1 MSIRQIYKILS
12 TVLLMVLIPSIALAL
27 DFDYYVWGGHD
38 AVVNAFSKLSL
49 IFGDNGYKSFY
60 FVSITAGI
68 FFGGLAVIGR
78 MLGTGSGTV
87 QSWLVPA
94 LIGIAVYLAFII
106 PKGTLHIYD
115 PVYNKTQAVGGIPD
129 GVVAVAG
136 IMNSIERGL
145 VDIVTVAGDPLNYA
159 TQAGGKGFLGLA
171 QITSLPLT
179 AVDTNIDSSM
189 RRYIKDCVSF
199 ALMNPSAGLTVD
211 ELRNQTTSFTT
222 SLAKAQNPAIWTV
235 YYDAVTPQGTTMSC
249 DASWTQINTKLT
261 PANLENNIKGIC
273 STLGFDPT
281 DALSLIQC
289 KTVLNN
295 VNSGTG
301 LGAASID
308 DFVKQSYI
316 SQRLE
321 EIYRSGDSTGA
332 TNYQF
337 LLNASG
343 AMKSANEWLPILKAT
358 LTAVAIGLLPF
369 LALFIPTPLLGKALG
384 TILGFFVWLTAWG
397 VTDAII
403 HQFAIDYANKAYE
416 MIRQKKL
423 GMDALYMFPDQ
434 TVKILGMFG
443 TLRMSGMMLATVIT
457 GTLVKFGG
465 HAMAMMAGGLAG
477 QVGSAGGYGAH
488 TVEDPSGRATA
499 EKSNVNAMP
508 TQSWSNEYSM
518 KARQAQSSMEMSAGT
533 SASNDMIAAFGQE
546 YSAKM
551 MGNAQ
556 VGKNVGFG
564 AAGTAMKDNGLQSSY
579 DLKSF
584 DTRLGL
590 NRSAAVKNMVA
601 DSYGGDVR
609 NFAEMGV
616 ANDKSLAQVF
626 GNGSSYADF
635 LASNMDKNVGQLQG
649 EMQAFGASK
658 ALGFSGDWRQFNA
671 MRSEVS
677 TLGDFANADAVNKMA
692 GKFGVSPGQLMQ
704 MNSLFQQGKQSS
716 EVAGLSNQFGGAD
729 TAGMEVGS
737 VAASESGGKINGI
750 YAAGGHDN
758 YRQLASNDV
767 SGKIARNQLV
777 HSAADQLA
785 GKIAPELA
793 NNPEMYKDG
802 HLTERGFA
810 EMQKSMEGQNISF
823 TTADGK
829 NSVNVGMDGGIVNS
843 SEQGVVAG
851 GNKAR
856 AEGIMNELRDA
867 NFGHNAVNEIGKMMN
882 GNKGFTY
889 EMSKDANGNIQ
900 SFSIGR
906 GGDVSR
912 KDMATFRTGRDAEN
926 IDRNMQTSEHGRKAW
941 SGSLSENVNVSST
954 SQYSQVDRLITSDSD
969 AASVNKALAASGSGV
984 QVAPGDSIQMRMGKP
999 AVQGMTKDGSMRSH
1013 GQQGTTP
1020 TISTFKIQRG
1030 GEKDYKDYTSSVL
1043 GSHTQKFDNRVDSSM
1058 GVNVQGSG
1066 SALIRGVFGE
1076 RAAEVIIGTTNGTVA
1091 TINNVSSIATGGK
1104 AVIKSG
1110 KTALGKAGG
1119 QAAPVNSAPSASPSM
1134 KGYTKY

>member
-1 MSIRQIYKILS
+1 MSIRTTCRILAIVS
-12 TVLLMVLIPSIALAL
+12 LIILVPSLALAL

-38 AVVNAFSKLSL
+38 AVVNAFSKLAL

-68 FFGGLAVIGR
+68 FFGGLAVVGK
-78 MLGTGSGTV
+78 MLGTGSGSV
-87 QSWLVPA
+87 QSWVVPA
-94 LIGIAVYLAFII
+94 LIGIAVYLALII

-115 PVYNKTQAVGGIPD
+115 PVYNKTTDVGGIPD

-145 VDIVTVAGDPLNYA
+145 VDVVTVSGDPLGYA
-159 TQAGGKGFLGLA
+159 SQAGGKGFLGLS
-171 QITSLPLT
+171 QITGLPLS

-199 ALMNPSAGLTVD
+199 ALMNPTAGLTVD
-211 ELRNQTTSFTT
+211 ELRNQTTSFTA
-222 SLAKAQNPAIWTV
+222 SLAKAKNPAIWTV
-235 YYDAVTPQGTTMSC
+235 YYDSTSPQGTTMTC
-249 DASWTQINTKLT
+249 DAAWTSINTQLT
-261 PANLENNIKGIC
+261 TANLENNIKGIC
-273 STLGFDPT
+273 SNLGFDPAV
-281 DALSLIQC
+281 ALSLTQC
-289 KTVLNN
+289 RTVLNN
-295 VNSGTG
+295 VNTGTG

-308 DFVKQSYI
+308 DFIKQTYI

-321 EIYRSGDSTGA
+321 EVYRSGDSTGA

-358 LTAVAIGLLPF
+358 LTAVAVGLLPF

-423 GMDALYMFPDQ
+423 GMDAIYMFPDQ

-488 TVEDPSGRATA
+488 TVEDPIGRASA
-499 EKSNVNAMP
+499 EKSNVSAMP
-508 TQSWSNEYSM
+508 TQAWSNEYSM
-518 KARQAQSSMEMSAGT
+518 KARQTQSSMEMSAGT
-533 SASNDMIAAFGQE
+533 SASNDMVAAFGQE
-546 YSAKM
+546 YSTRM
-551 MGNAQ
+551 MGDAQ
-556 VGKNVGFG
+556 VGRNIGFG
-564 AAGTAMKDNGLQSSY
+564 AAGSAMKEQGLNSSY

-590 NRSAAVKNMVA
+590 NKSAAVKDMVA
-601 DSYGGDVR
+601 GSYAGDVR
-609 NFAEMGV
+609 KFAEMGV
-616 ANDKSLAQVF
+616 ANDKALAQVF
-626 GNGSSYADF
+626 GSGENYARF
-635 LASNMDKNVGQLQG
+635 LEANMGKSVGQLDG
-649 EMQAFGASK
+649 EMRAFGAAKS
-658 ALGFSGDWRQFNA
+658 LGFGGDWQQFNS

-677 TLGDFANADAVNKMA
+677 SLGDYANADAVNNIA
-692 GKFGVSPGQLMQ
+692 GKYGVSSGQLMQ
-704 MNSLFQQGKQSS
+704 MNSLYQQGKTSS
-716 EVAGLSNQFGGAD
+716 EVSALSKQFGGAD
-729 TAGMEVGS
+729 AAGMEVGS
-737 VAASESGGKINGI
+737 VAATEAGGKISGI
-750 YAAGGHDN
+750 YAGGGHGQ
-758 YRQLASNDV
+758 YGQLISNDV

-785 GKIAPELA
+785 SKIAPELA
-793 NNPEMYKDG
+793 SNPEMYKDG

-843 SEQGVVAG
+843 NEQGVVTG

-856 AEGIMNELRDA
+856 AEEIKNDLREA
-867 NFGHNAVNEIGKMMN
+867 NFGHNAVNEIGRMMSS
-882 GNKGFTY
+882 NKGFKY
-889 EMSKDANGNIQ
+889 EMTRGADGQIQ

-912 KDMATFRTGRDAEN
+912 RDMSTFRTGRDAEN

-941 SGSLSENVNVSST
+941 SGSQDENVNVSST
-954 SQYSQVDRLITSDSD
+954 RAYTDVDRLVATDKD
-969 AASVNKALAASGSGV
+969 AASVNASLAASGSNV
-984 QVAPGDSIQMRMGKP
+984 RVAAGDSIKMRLGNP
-999 AVQGMTKDGSMRSH
+999 TAQGMTKDGSMSAH
-1013 GQQGTTP
+1013 GPTGVMP
-1020 TISTFKIQRG
+1020 TISSFQIQRG
-1030 GEKDYKDYTSSVL
+1030 GERTYKDHTGAVV

-1058 GVNVQGSG
+1058 GVSVQGGG
-1066 SALIRGVFGE
+1066 SAFIRGVAGE
-1076 RAAEVIIGTTNGTVA
+1076 QATEMIMATTNATVA
-1091 TINNVSSIATGGK
+1091 TINNASSLATGGK
-1104 AVIKSG
+1104 SI
-1110 KTALGKAGG
+1110 LGKIGG
-1119 QAAPVNSAPSASPSM
+1119 KATQVNSPPSAGP
-1134 KGYTKY
+1134 